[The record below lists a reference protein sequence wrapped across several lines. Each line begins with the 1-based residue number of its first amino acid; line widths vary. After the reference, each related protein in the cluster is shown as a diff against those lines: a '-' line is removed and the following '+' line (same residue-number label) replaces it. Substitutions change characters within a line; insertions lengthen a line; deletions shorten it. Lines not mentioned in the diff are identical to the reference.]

1 MSAYVDFFIRNKDD
15 FISIADYSRNSMIYS
30 IVNNDVPYEKIRAIT
45 TQDISRF
52 INVAAEKI
60 EEYNRKIYK
69 GKEQIKF
76 VATFNNSIEEKLEVI
91 AQYEEGIEEY
101 TQSIEEYNYAK
112 NFFSFLIEL
121 IDARRWEKNSSVNIN
136 EYIYAG
142 IEIGRPTVEDIC
154 EVKE

>member
-15 FISIADYSRNSMIYS
+15 VISIADYSRNSMIYS

-60 EEYNRKIYK
+60 RECEQGIREE
-69 GKEQIKF
+69 KERIKL
-76 VATFNNSIEEKLEVI
+76 VATFNNNIEEKLEVI
-91 AQYEEGIEEY
+91 AQREGSIEEY
-101 TQSIEEYNYAK
+101 TQSIEECTYAK
-112 NFFSFLIEL
+112 NFFSFLTEL
-121 IDARRWEKNSSVNIN
+121 INARRWEKNSSVNIN

-142 IEIGRPTVEDIC
+142 IEIGWPTVEDIC